1 MPDAL
6 KIMPTLDDQAFQRLQ
21 ALLIRIS
28 AIQLT
33 RNKRKLVASRLG
45 KRLRHYRC
53 DSFGDYLDLLE
64 DPDRLDEQRLVLD
77 LLTSHETYF
86 FREHTH
92 FNFLG
97 GWLQQQARP
106 LRVWSAACASG
117 EEAYSLAMVLS
128 AHARDDDWSILAS
141 DLSQSMLAKAR
152 RAVYDMAQAKYL
164 PDDWL
169 QRYCQSAFVAPNLCL
184 RIRDEVRARVQF
196 RELNL
201 AQPLS
206 ADFGQ
211 FDVVFLRNVLTCFSQ
226 EARPRIARRIIDQM
240 PPGALLFIG
249 HAENIYDLNL
259 PVRLTHP
266 SVYERL

>member
-6 KIMPTLDDQAFQRLQ
+6 KMMPILDEHAFQRLQ
-21 ALLIRIS
+21 TLLVNIS
-28 AIQLT
+28 GILLT
-33 RNKRKLVASRLG
+33 ANKRKLVANRLG
-45 KRLRHYRC
+45 KRLRHYHC
-53 DSFGDYLDLLE
+53 DSFSEYLDLLE
-64 DPDRLDEQRLVLD
+64 EPAQLNERRLVLD
-77 LLTSHETYF
+77 LLTTHETYF

-92 FNFLG
+92 FDFLG
-97 GWLQQQARP
+97 RWLRHQERP
-106 LRVWSAACASG
+106 LRIWSAGCSSG

-128 AHARDDDWSILAS
+128 THARHDDWSIFAS
-141 DLSQSMLAKAR
+141 DLSPSMLAKAR
-152 RAVYDMAQAKYL
+152 QAIYDMAQAKYL
-164 PDDWL
+164 PDGWL

-184 RIRDEVRARVQF
+184 RIRDELRSRVQF

-201 AQPLS
+201 MQPLS

-211 FDVVFLRNVLTCFSQ
+211 FDVVFLRNVLTSFSQ
-226 EARPRIARRIIDQM
+226 NEKPRIARRVIDQM